1 MANTN
6 TYSVSSIAFPNAEY
20 NDRYISIEQTKSTL
34 EQGLNVNLIDALSGA
49 RDSRINNYS
58 SFYLTGKNKLENF
71 ISLSSTS
78 SDETTSLVTKIGFE
92 RPNNEPRQY
101 LYIFKS
107 NADQTNDQKALG
119 IQPLN
124 KTGLFANNYFFEIEA
139 LNNNLCRIK
148 HNNGLFDFYLNYN
161 NGVDPETNLPY
172 GFVFY
177 QNTDNYRDITREQSD
192 VFRYVLDSDGYLQLF
207 KFEDSV
213 LNIVTLS
220 GGELVLTPLV
230 QGSLN
235 RGLDNLMHI
244 DYTLDQNVNSINKS
258 FISYNNKTSSNLILD
273 TKTSSF
279 NEDGQYVFTTAYN
292 TVSAESLPINY
303 FSLDTN
309 RSEFNYIKRGSNMV
323 DSSIGLGRD
332 PREYYNINSGNDQEK
347 GLDKINLN
355 YSFYD
360 KDVFI
365 ENGTDTFFIA
375 PSSIYPYEKLN
386 INDTQFVYNGAF
398 AGPTPV
404 LSDKIFIKRQNT
416 TQYDNGRYLCT
427 WLSGGVLGE
436 AGVWV
441 DRYYYPDKISKG
453 AALSA
458 TPTYAP
464 SFYDSVDTL
473 TLNASDAVLNREK
486 FFDKL
491 SDAAIEPNIAIK
503 YQRIGNADIR
513 EIIESSSPLISSFD
527 SYITSKEVRGET
539 ENYCTEVDT
548 NQLTFNGDRYSVFNV
563 SDSIDETKNFTL
575 NFDMYLD
582 PANKYGFELLGNN
595 TNRGFGIFQDQTVT
609 PFIHVVSDQT
619 LYIFN
624 TDFELRN
631 KVEFKTKIKQ
641 VFKRSA
647 LDDYIVTTSGNLF
660 YKVNTQGNK
669 IKLDCGSD
677 ILEYIGYYQ
686 MHDHIDF
693 ISGDQK
699 VRRINTNTFSV
710 STLSADEF
718 DVYENEFCLY
728 DNVLEYNDTVYKL
741 PGGNNNWENDST
753 VFYQVSNFIVKHNLD
768 GAPEAFLKSNI
779 KDFLVAQDKVY
790 ILKSSEYFV
799 FNTSGVFEL
808 SGSIG
813 SLDSAGSDTEPD
825 TILSEG
831 LSGGEFI
838 SIDWVNEYVN
848 GINNQYPIVLAKDSE
863 DNLYMYKNLNNT
875 AIALSGVS
883 FGHNT
888 PGSKLTNYNVIN
900 HLYDSTSIDFK
911 LTLRNYLDNE
921 DILTKTISF
930 DPNDFEP
937 GFYNFTYRL
946 DTVQGNSTLYIN
958 AELYDNQTF
967 APGKYMIQDIFSDEL
982 FIGSTGFQSNM
993 DLSTYLKQ
1001 PGYYYTKDLIV
1012 RNPFVYNEAID
1023 TELVYALYLLEKRI
1037 DDIVLSLP
1045 AGQRTSK
1052 TEIQQFFKFN
1062 RTNSSNTIDVVVKN
1076 LNITDPVIREQIKT
1090 SILAEARNFAPVGV
1104 TINDIVFKDY

>member
-6 TYSVSSIAFPNAEY
+6 TYSVSSIAFPTAEY
-20 NDRYISIEQTKSTL
+20 NDRFITIEQTKSTL

-49 RDSRINNYS
+49 RDSRVNNYS
-58 SFYLTGKNKLENF
+58 SFYLTGKNELENF
-71 ISLSSTS
+71 ISLSSTDS
-78 SDETTSLVTKIGFE
+78 VGSTSLVTRIGFK
-92 RPNNEPRQY
+92 RSNNEPRQY

-107 NADQTNDQKALG
+107 NVDQTNDQKALG
-119 IQPLN
+119 IQPLD
-124 KTGLFANNYFFEIEA
+124 KTGLIANNYLFEIEA

-161 NGVDPETNLPY
+161 NNVDK
-172 GFVFY
+172 FVFY
-177 QNTDNYRDITREQSD
+177 QNTDNYKDITREQSD
-192 VFRYVLDSDGYLQLF
+192 VFRYVLDDDGYLQLF
-207 KFEDSV
+207 KFENSV

-220 GGELVLTPLV
+220 GSELVLTPLIA
-230 QGSLN
+230 GSLN

-244 DYTLDQNVNSINKS
+244 NYNLDQNVNSINKS
-258 FISYNNKTSSNLILD
+258 FISYNNNKASNLILD
-273 TKTSSF
+273 TGSSSF

-292 TVSAESLPINY
+292 TISAESLPINY
-303 FSLDTN
+303 LTLDTN
-309 RSEFNYIKRGSNMV
+309 RSEFNYVKRGSSMV
-323 DSSIGLGRD
+323 DSPNGLGRD
-332 PREYYNINSGNDQEK
+332 PREYYNLNSGNDQEK
-347 GLDKINLN
+347 GLDKLNLN

-365 ENGTDTFFIA
+365 QNGTDTFFIA

-398 AGPTPV
+398 AGPTPI
-404 LSDKIFIKRQNT
+404 LSDKIFIKRVNT
-416 TQYDNGRYLCT
+416 DQYDNGRYLCT
-427 WLSGGVLGE
+427 WLSGGVLGQ
-436 AGVWV
+436 AGIWV
-441 DRYYYPDKISKG
+441 DRYYYPNKITKS

-473 TLNASDAVLNREK
+473 TFDVTDAVINREK

-503 YQRIGNADIR
+503 YQRIGNADIK
-513 EIIESSSPLISSFD
+513 ELVESSSPLVSSFD
-527 SYITSKEVRGET
+527 SYITSKIVRGET
-539 ENYCTEVDT
+539 ENYCTVVDT
-548 NQLTFNGDRYSVFNV
+548 NQLTYDGTRYSVFNV
-563 SDSIDETKNFTL
+563 SDKIDETKNFTL

-582 PANKYGFELLGNN
+582 PTTKYGFELLGNN
-595 TNRGFGIFQDQTVT
+595 TNRGFGVFQDQTVT

-677 ILEYIGYYQ
+677 ILSYIGYYQ
-686 MHDHIDF
+686 MHDNIDF
-693 ISGDQK
+693 ISSDQK
-699 VRRINTNTFSV
+699 VRRINTNTFAV
-710 STLSADEF
+710 STLSSAEF
-718 DVYENEFCLY
+718 DVYKNEFCLY

-741 PGGNNNWENDST
+741 PGTNNNWENDST
-753 VFYQVSNFIVKHNLD
+753 VFYQVSNFIIKHDLD
-768 GAPEAFLKSNI
+768 GAPEAFLRSNI

-790 ILKSSEYFV
+790 ILKPTEYFV

-813 SLDSAGSDTEPD
+813 NINIPNPATE
-825 TILSEG
+825 TTVA

-838 SIDWVNEYVN
+838 SIDWVNEYRN
-848 GINNQYPIVLAKDSE
+848 GINFQYPVFLAEGNDSK
-863 DNLYMYKNLNNT
+863 LYMSKGTGPTIT
-875 AIALSGVS
+875 AAVLSGVS

-888 PGSKLTNYNVIN
+888 PDSKLTNYNAIN

-930 DPNDFEP
+930 NPADYEP

-958 AELYDNQTF
+958 AELYDNQNF

-1001 PGYYYTKDLIV
+1001 PGYYYSKDLTI

-1023 TELVYALYLLEKRI
+1023 TELVYSLYLLEKRI
-1037 DDIVLSLP
+1037 DDIVLSIP

-1062 RTNSSNTIDVVVKN
+1062 RTNSSNTIDIVVKN
-1076 LNITDPVIREQIKT
+1076 LNITDPIIREQIKT
-1090 SILAEARNFAPVGV
+1090 SILAEARNFAPTGV
-1104 TINDIVFKDY
+1104 TINDIVFKTY